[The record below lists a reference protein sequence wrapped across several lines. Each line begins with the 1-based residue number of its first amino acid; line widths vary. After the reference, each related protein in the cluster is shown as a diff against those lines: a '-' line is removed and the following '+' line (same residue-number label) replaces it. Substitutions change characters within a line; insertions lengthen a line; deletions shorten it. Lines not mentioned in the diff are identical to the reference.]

1 MARILHAVIGSR
13 LFADRRDAGRKL
25 GAALAHYADT
35 NAVVLGLP
43 RGGVD
48 VADEVARAIRGTL
61 DVWVVRKIGAPYQPE
76 LGMGA
81 IAEGP
86 AVVLDRSIVRA
97 LDVSR
102 GQLFEIAHREMAEVR
117 RRVLRFRGGRPA
129 PELAGRNVI
138 LVDDGIATGGTMRA
152 AIRAVRKRRP
162 ARLVVATPVAP
173 PDTVSRMRRDVD
185 EVVCLEEPVN
195 MYAIGLW
202 YEDFHQVPDDDVV
215 RVLDAARRR

>member
-1 MARILHAVIGSR
+1 V
-13 LFADRRDAGRKL
+13 FADRHEAGRKL
-25 GAALAHYADT
+25 GQALAHYADT

-43 RGGVD
+43 RGGVE
-48 VADEVARAIRGTL
+48 VADEVARAIRGEL

-86 AVVLDRSIVRA
+86 AVVIDRSLVRA

-102 GQLFEIAHREMAEVR
+102 KQLLDIAHREMAEVR
-117 RRVLRFRGGRPA
+117 RRVVRFRGGRPA
-129 PELAGRNVI
+129 PDLTDRNVI

-152 AIRAVRKRRP
+152 AVRAVRKRKP
-162 ARLVVATPVAP
+162 ARLIVATPVAP
-173 PDTVSRMRRDVD
+173 PDTVASIGRDVD
-185 EVVCLEEPVN
+185 EMVCLEEPVS

-202 YEDFHQVPDDDVV
+202 YDDFHQVPDEDVV
-215 RVLDAARRR
+215 RLLDAARR